1 MRNPKT
7 YITTLNKQTQNMA
20 TIHFLNVLEGD
31 CNIIQHDS
39 NRTTVIDISN
49 GYNDYDTA
57 EEIAVKNSQIRKD
70 MYLRTQVP
78 SDKKDYKQKAQPD
91 NPIFYLKQKG
101 IKNIFRFIVSHP
113 DMDHLDGI
121 KDLFEEFN
129 IGNIWDTNN
138 KKEISDKANSGG
150 YNIEDWK
157 FYKSIRD
164 GKITPSTRLTY
175 YSGNS
180 NQYFNDDYIE
190 ILSPTPAIIKSC
202 NEKGDWNDSS
212 YVLLYTPPKTNGGHW
227 KILFAGDSEDL
238 TWEHIV
244 KNHSDKVKNIDILFA
259 PHHGRD
265 SDRNFDF
272 LKSLTPSITL
282 FGNANSKHLAY
293 AKYPGTRIT
302 NNQAGYVVLDIT
314 DQHIKLYVK
323 NVEFAK
329 DFRAKRG
336 LEMSTFNTIHQAY
349 FLCQITAK

>member
-1 MRNPKT
+1 
-7 YITTLNKQTQNMA
+7 MA

-31 CNIIQHDS
+31 CNIIQHDTG
-39 NRTTVIDISN
+39 RTTVIDISN

-78 SDKKDYKQKAQPD
+78 SDKKDYKQKEKPD

-101 IKNIFRFIVSHP
+101 IKNIFRFIASHP

-121 KDLFEEFN
+121 KDLFDEFTVSN
-129 IGNIWDTNN
+129 FWDTNN

-150 YNIEDWK
+150 YNMEDWK
-157 FYKSIRD
+157 FYKSLRD
-164 GKITPSTRLTY
+164 EKISPCKRLTY

-180 NQYFNDDYIE
+180 NLYYNEDYIE
-190 ILSPTPAIIKSC
+190 ILSPNLSIINTC
-202 NEKGDWNDSS
+202 NEKGNWNDSS
-212 YVLLYTPPKTNGGHW
+212 YVLLYTPPKANGGHW

-244 KNHSDKVKNIDILFA
+244 KNHSEKVKNIDILFA

-272 LKSLTPSITL
+272 LKTLTPKITL
-282 FGNANSKHLAY
+282 FGNASSKHLAY
-293 AKYPGTRIT
+293 TKYPKTRIT
-302 NNQAGYVVLDIT
+302 NNQAGYVILDISS
-314 DQHIKLYVK
+314 DHIKIFVK
-323 NVEFAK
+323 NFEFAK
-329 DFRAKRG
+329 DFCTKHKFAIPT
-336 LEMSTFNTIHQAY
+336 LNTTHQAY
-349 FLCQITAK
+349 FIGQLTAK

>member
-1 MRNPKT
+1 MP
-7 YITTLNKQTQNMA
+7 

-31 CNIIQHDS
+31 CNIIQHDKG
-39 NRTTVIDISN
+39 RTTVIDISN

-78 SDKKDYKQKAQPD
+78 SDKKDYKQKGIPD

-101 IKNIFRFIVSHP
+101 IKNIFRFIVTHP

-129 IGNIWDTNN
+129 ISNFWDTNN

-150 YNIEDWK
+150 YNMEDWK
-157 FYKSIRD
+157 FYKSLRD
-164 GKITPSTRLTY
+164 GKIKPSTRLTY

-180 NQYFNDDYIE
+180 NLYYNEDNIQ
-190 ILSPTPAIIKSC
+190 ILSPTPAILKSC
-202 NEKGDWNDSS
+202 NEKEDWNDSS
-212 YVLLYTPPKTNGGHW
+212 YVLLYTPPKEGGGHW

-238 TWEHIV
+238 TWEHII

-265 SDRNFDF
+265 SGRNFDF
-272 LKSLTPSITL
+272 LKSLTPTVTL
-282 FGNANSKHLAY
+282 FGNASSKHLAY
-293 AKYPGTRIT
+293 TKYPGIRIT
-302 NNQAGYVVLDIT
+302 NNQAGYVILDVSEGQIE
-314 DQHIKLYVK
+314 ILVK
-323 NVEFAK
+323 NFEFAK
-329 DFRAKRG
+329 DFCAKRKWEVPT
-336 LEMSTFNTIHQAY
+336 LNKTHQAY
-349 FLCQITAK
+349 SIGQINAK

>member
-1 MRNPKT
+1 
-7 YITTLNKQTQNMA
+7 MA

-39 NRTTVIDISN
+39 GRTTVIDISN

-57 EEIAVKNSQIRKD
+57 EETAVKNSQIRQD

-78 SDKKDYKQKAQPD
+78 SDKKDYQQKGKPD
-91 NPIFYLKQKG
+91 NPISYLNQKG
-101 IKNIFRFIVSHP
+101 IKDIFRFIVTHP

-121 KDLFEEFN
+121 KDFFEEFN
-129 IGNIWDTNN
+129 VSNIWDTNN

-150 YNIEDWK
+150 YNMEDWK
-157 FYKSIRD
+157 FYKGIRD
-164 GKITPSTRLTY
+164 GEIEPCKRLTY

-180 NQYFNDDYIE
+180 NHYYNEDYIE
-190 ILSPTPAIIKSC
+190 ILSPTPSILNSC

-212 YVLLYTPPKTNGGHW
+212 YVLLYTPPKSNGEHW

-244 KNHSDKVKNIDILFA
+244 NKHPEKVKNIDILFA

-265 SDRNFDF
+265 SGRNFDF
-272 LKSLTPSITL
+272 LKSLTPTVTL

-293 AKYPGTRIT
+293 TKYPQTRIT
-302 NNQAGYVVLDIT
+302 NNQAGYIILDISEE
-314 DQHIKLYVK
+314 QIEIYVK
-323 NVEFAK
+323 NFEFAK
-329 DFRAKRG
+329 DFCARRNKAVPR
-336 LEMSTFNTIHQAY
+336 LNTKHQAY
-349 FLCQITAK
+349 SIEQL